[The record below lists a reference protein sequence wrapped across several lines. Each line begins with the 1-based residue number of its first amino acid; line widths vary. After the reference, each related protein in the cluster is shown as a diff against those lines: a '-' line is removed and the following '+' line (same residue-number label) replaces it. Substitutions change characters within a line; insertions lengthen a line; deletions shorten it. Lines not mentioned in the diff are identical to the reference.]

1 MLVMMSCSGARR
13 GIRCYCVS
21 RLLLLYHHSQYGR
34 AHLALRQVTR
44 LLRYNLSR
52 KILIAF
58 VTCCSVEIIRFSHS
72 WWINWDKEMYH
83 EETDTPAK
91 SRTTTL
97 NEELGQIEYIF
108 SDKTGTLT
116 QNVMTFNKCSVG
128 GRSYG
133 DVYDDQGEAID
144 ITTVIS
150 HYCPEINPN

>member
-1 MLVMMSCSGARR
+1 M
-13 GIRCYCVS
+13 
-21 RLLLLYHHSQYGR
+21 
-34 AHLALRQVTR
+34 
-44 LLRYNLSR
+44 
-52 KILIAF
+52 
-58 VTCCSVEIIRFSHS
+58 EIIRFSHS

-128 GRSYG
+128 GRSHG

-144 ITTVIS
+144 ITTVMIFRES
-150 HYCPEINPN
+150 TPTKHNTGCVMHCDVDHAENTARRLQ